1 MPQIFLGGKFFLAPR
16 ISVDQRNLLTI
27 NPLRPRSRGT
37 NQRGRWSG
45 EPCQGDAGRRPL
57 TLPIPYALTLSQ
69 NLVQLNNVEKRREKL
84 TKKTQRRRPDQPKGG
99 KRKKK
104 QAKRPKAQRKM
115 GKVQSSGSSGG
126 SSVTLCQ
133 VCLVL
138 EFWDTH
144 EVTLAA
150 DEYLRHNTDGQ
161 QDYRG

>member
-1 MPQIFLGGKFFLAPR
+1 M
-16 ISVDQRNLLTI
+16 DQRKLLTS

-45 EPCQGDAGRRPL
+45 EPCQGDAGREPL
-57 TLPIPYALTLSQ
+57 TLQIPYTLTLSQ

-115 GKVQSSGSSGG
+115 GKAQSSGSSGG

-133 VCLVL
+133 VRLVHESL
-138 EFWDTH
+138 DTPD
-144 EVTLAA
+144 VTLAV
-150 DEYLRHNTDGQ
+150 DEHLRHK